1 MVKAF
6 ICWVKK
12 AFRMCKKD
20 VQSDYDRIQ
29 YYKVGERVKAS
40 LIAKLKVFIERENW
54 VQQAWVF
61 GSFTRRDSV
70 RDIDVAIHAEPELT
84 FKEYLDLNA
93 QIELEL
99 GVPVDLVEIAK
110 APTTLKENILKRGT
124 KIKPA
129 G

>member
-1 MVKAF
+1 M
-6 ICWVKK
+6 
-12 AFRMCKKD
+12 
-20 VQSDYDRIQ
+20 QSSYDSIQ
-29 YYKVGERVKAS
+29 YYKVGKREKAS
-40 LIAKLKVFIERENW
+40 LIAKLKRLLEKEKQ

-99 GVPVDLVEIAK
+99 GVPVDLVEITK
-110 APTTLKENILKRGT
+110 APPPLKENILKKGT

-129 G
+129 C

>member
-1 MVKAF
+1 
-6 ICWVKK
+6 
-12 AFRMCKKD
+12 MCKKD

>member
-1 MVKAF
+1 MQAN
-6 ICWVKK
+6 
-12 AFRMCKKD
+12 
-20 VQSDYDRIQ
+20 YDSIQ
-29 YYKVGERVKAS
+29 YYKVGKDEKAS
-40 LIAKLKVFIERENW
+40 LIAKLKKLLEKEKQ

-84 FKEYLDLNA
+84 FRKYLDLNA

-99 GVPVDLVEIAK
+99 GVPVDLVEITK